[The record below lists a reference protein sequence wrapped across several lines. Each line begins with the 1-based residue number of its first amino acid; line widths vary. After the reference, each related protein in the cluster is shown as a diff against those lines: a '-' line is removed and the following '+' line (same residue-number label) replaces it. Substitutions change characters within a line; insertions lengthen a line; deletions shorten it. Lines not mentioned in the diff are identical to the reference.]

1 MACGRLNRPPRKGG
15 EGRRDDGVEKKR
27 RVSAA
32 FCLCAAGMLFLFRC
46 AIARFPFGND
56 RGAVFL
62 IYPFAQEHLDK
73 RLVWHITLVCK
84 LAQFVQHELGQ
95 AQVAST
101 PHGVEAT
108 VPRGCFANG
117 GLSHGDASRRPPR
130 LVAAEQIMAFA
141 I

>member
-1 MACGRLNRPPRKGG
+1 
-15 EGRRDDGVEKKR
+15 
-27 RVSAA
+27 
-32 FCLCAAGMLFLFRC
+32 MLFLFRC

-95 AQVAST
+95 AQGNGARGWFEVGENG
-101 PHGVEAT
+101 P
-108 VPRGCFANG
+108 VPRAKTGTIAGTGTAARLLC
-117 GLSHGDASRRPPR
+117 SSPRIRWSRYWPR
-130 LVAAEQIMAFA
+130 KRALHLRS
-141 I
+141 